1 MVQQISDKVAN
12 QKAGKKNFGASVFQV
27 QGHSPGNKVNSTQTE
42 NHTGH

>member
-12 QKAGKKNFGASVFQV
+12 QKAGKKNFSASVFQV

-42 NHTGH
+42 NHAGH